1 MLGMFRVM
9 FMGPRRMR
17 ESLGHE
23 TRDDALRFLAKHS
36 ASVVSDVRIVADDG
50 SVERLPARTDAAF
63 YESRM
68 TIATL
73 LAPREDAQVDLVQID
88 RFQASNIRR
97 LLSSANT
104 GNAMATLRALASR
117 FGVADR
123 SAADVVVRERLQALA
138 DRAAV

>member
-36 ASVVSDVRIVADDG
+36 ASVVSDVKIVGDDG
-50 SVERLPARTDAAF
+50 SVERLPARTDASF
-63 YESRM
+63 YEGRM
-68 TIATL
+68 TVATL
-73 LAPREDAQVDLVQID
+73 MAPRDDDGGGVQVD

-97 LLSSANT
+97 LLTSENT
-104 GNAMATLRALASR
+104 VAAMATLRALARR
-117 FGVADR
+117 FGVADNG
-123 SAADVVVRERLQALA
+123 AADAVVRERLQALA
-138 DRAAV
+138 DRAVA